1 MGKRWGKSG
10 SSDTF
15 YFLGLQ
21 KSLQTVTASMKFK
34 DTCLLE
40 EKL

>member
-1 MGKRWGKSG
+1 MANRWETVETMT
-10 SSDTF
+10 D

-21 KSLQTVTASMKFK
+21 KSLQMMTIALKLK
-34 DTCLLE
+34 DVYSLE